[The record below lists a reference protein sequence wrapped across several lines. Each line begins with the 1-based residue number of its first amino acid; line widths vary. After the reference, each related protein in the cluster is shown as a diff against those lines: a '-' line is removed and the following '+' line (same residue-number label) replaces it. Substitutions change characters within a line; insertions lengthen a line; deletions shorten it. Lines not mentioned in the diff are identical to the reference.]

1 MKNKLKIA
9 IYSGDIP
16 STTFI
21 ERLIRGIS
29 NKGHEIYLFGYIKDS
44 VSYNQSVSVFGYK
57 NTKIQK
63 GIYLLKYS
71 FLLYFFKN
79 KEKAI
84 LDKIL
89 KSKSKNILLDKV
101 KSYPVLWHKPDIFHL
116 QWAKGLADWIWVKE
130 FGIKMVLSL
139 RGAHINYSPIA
150 STKLANMYRNNF
162 PKIDAFHAVS
172 KDIAQE
178 AIKYNAQQEKIKV
191 VYSGLDLELKTTFEK
206 TQTKVFKIISIGR
219 PHWIKGYTYALD
231 ACKMLKDNNLKF
243 EYTIIGAAN
252 NIEFDYQIHDL
263 NLQNEV
269 NLLGQMPFEDVKTF
283 IQSSDLL
290 LLPSLKEGV
299 ANVVLEAMSLRTLV
313 LTTDCGGIREVIID
327 GENGFMT
334 PIRDSEKMADKIIE
348 ISNISEEKK
357 DALLLKAITTVK
369 NNHNEQKMI
378 ESMSELYQCI

>member
-71 FLLYFFKN
+71 FLLYFFKH

>member
-1 MKNKLKIA
+1 MKNQLKIA

-16 STTFI
+16 STKFI
-21 ERLIRGIS
+21 ERLIRGMS
-29 NKGHEIYLFGYIKDS
+29 NKGHKIYLFGFIKDS
-44 VSYNQSVSVFGYK
+44 VNYNQSVSIFGYK

-63 GIYLLKYS
+63 GIHLLKYS
-71 FLLYFFKN
+71 FLLYFFKH
-79 KEKAI
+79 KEKTT

-89 KSKSKNILLDKV
+89 KSQSKNILLDKV

-116 QWAKGLADWIWVKE
+116 QWAKGVADWIWVKE
-130 FGIKMVLSL
+130 FGIKLVLSL

-150 STKLANMYRNNF
+150 SAKLANMYRKTF

-172 KDIAQE
+172 KAIAKE
-178 AIKYNAQQEKIKV
+178 ATKYNAPQEKIKV
-191 VYSGLDLELKTTFEK
+191 VYSGLDLELNSALVKK
-206 TQTKVFKIISIGR
+206 QNKVFKIVSVGR

-231 ACKMLKDNNLKF
+231 ACKILKANNFEF

-252 NIEFDYQIHDL
+252 NIEFDYQVHDL

-269 NLLGQMPFEDVKTF
+269 NLLRQKPFEDVKTC

-290 LLPSLKEGV
+290 LLPSIKEGV
-299 ANVVLEAMSLRTLV
+299 ANVVLEAMALRTLV
-313 LTTDCGGIREVIID
+313 LTTDCGGIREVIVE

-334 PIRDSEKMADKIIE
+334 PIRDSKKMADKIIE
-348 ISNISEEKK
+348 IANTTQEKK
-357 DALLLKAITTVK
+357 DLIILNAVKTVV

-378 ESMSELYQCI
+378 ESMSELYQRI